1 VVGRIVGVQDGQWLI
16 DFPGNPH
23 GALLARTTLQ
33 LDVPRMERAA
43 AEGSEALLVFE
54 RECSDRPIVIGLL
67 VPPGSVARPEAVI
80 DGDRLIYNAEQ
91 EIVLRCGD
99 ASIQLLRDGTVRIQG
114 TNVLNRASAT
124 NRIRGGNVQIN

>member
-1 VVGRIVGVQDGQWLI
+1 VQDGQWLV
-16 DFPGNPH
+16 DFPRNPH

-33 LDVPRMERAA
+33 LDVASMDRAA

-54 RECSDRPIVIGLL
+54 RERSDRPIVIGLL
-67 VPPGSVARPEAVI
+67 VPPGAVDQRPEAVV
-80 DGDRLIYNAEQ
+80 DGERLVYNAEQ

-114 TNVLNRASAT
+114 KNVLNRASAT